1 MTEQVIVTQTEIVEL
16 PTTLVELVEVVSS
29 VELIEVAAQGPP
41 GAQGP
46 QGPQGPQG
54 GQGLQG
60 VPGPAG
66 ADGVGSDRHHTHTQA
81 VPSDTWTITHNLGK
95 YPSVSVVDSSGGE
108 VEGEVSHAS
117 PNQLTVVFSAGFSGS
132 AYLN

>member
-1 MTEQVIVTQTEIVEL
+1 MSIHTVIRQPAGVATVVTSETVSHAVSASGAATQLAVTTVTTGVRGEKGL
-16 PTTLVELVEVVSS
+16 PGL
-29 VELIEVAAQGPP
+29 
-41 GAQGP
+41 
-46 QGPQGPQG
+46 
-54 GQGLQG
+54 QGLQG

-81 VPSDTWTITHNLGK
+81 VPSDTWVIAHNLGK

-108 VEGEVSHAS
+108 VEGEVSHTS